1 MNIASLKNMFFV
13 ALAVLVVA
21 GCATQKIDWAAR
33 VGHYT
38 YNQAVADFGPP
49 DKSVKL
55 SDGTTVA
62 EWMTDR
68 GETVVTPYGP
78 YFYPPRRYYGPVF
91 APGYSMTHFPATFL
105 QLTFGANGTLAS
117 EKEISK

>member
-1 MNIASLKNMFFV
+1 MNMAALKNMFFA
-13 ALAVLVVA
+13 ALAALVVA
-21 GCATQKIDWAAR
+21 GCATQKIDWTAR

-38 YNQAVADFGPP
+38 YNQAVVDFGPP

-68 GETVVTPYGP
+68 GETVVTPDGP
-78 YFYPPRRYYGPVF
+78 YFSPPRRYYGPVF
-91 APGYSMTHFPATFL
+91 APGYSVTRFPASFL
-105 QLTFGANGTLAS
+105 QLSFDANGLLAS